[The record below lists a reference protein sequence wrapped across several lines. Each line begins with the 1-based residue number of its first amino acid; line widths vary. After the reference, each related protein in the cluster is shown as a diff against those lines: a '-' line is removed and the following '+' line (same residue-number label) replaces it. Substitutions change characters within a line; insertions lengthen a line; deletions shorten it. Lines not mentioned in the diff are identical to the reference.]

1 MDFDIVRIDEVSGP
15 KAQIYSIIYEGE
27 EQSLFDCFFEE
38 NIDNHYEELEEIAA
52 KLTTMGKET
61 GCRATFFTQYEGA
74 PGDGVVA
81 LKCEQMRLYCLRYDN
96 TCIFVGSGGYKPPN
110 VRAYQEHKPL
120 DEKAQEMK
128 RIAACINKAIRDKDL
143 KIMDDGTLDIS
154 EFIEL
159 KI

>member
-1 MDFDIVRIDEVSGP
+1 MTTWFLHTKFAYILIFCNVCILLDEEYDKLNIDFDIVRIDEVSGP

-27 EQSLFDCFFEE
+27 D
-38 NIDNHYEELEEIAA
+38 
-52 KLTTMGKET
+52 
-61 GCRATFFTQYEGA
+61 
-74 PGDGVVA
+74 
-81 LKCEQMRLYCLRYDN
+81 EQMRLYCLRYDN

-128 RIAACINKAIRDKDL
+128 RIAACINKAIRDKDF